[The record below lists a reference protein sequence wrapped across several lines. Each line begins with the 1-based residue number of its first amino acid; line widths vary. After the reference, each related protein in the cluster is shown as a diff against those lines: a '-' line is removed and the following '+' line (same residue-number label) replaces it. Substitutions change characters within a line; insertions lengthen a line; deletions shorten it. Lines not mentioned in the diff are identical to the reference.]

1 MLVGHYTQLI
11 WSQTNRIGCG
21 KLFSYPDRENSPFGQ
36 QFFICNYGLAGN
48 LIKSEM
54 YKVGEACSQCPAG
67 TSCSSEFPG
76 LCTGMPDEPLTVRYK
91 FHRYFSKKKNSNTFF
106 SLIFRPPKF
115 DHDFGIF
122 PTVKPK
128 VLDFVPSD
136 TVTLPTIVVRP
147 PSEPAEKDKC
157 VHECGSDRGCSVRLL
172 PGSAS
177 FSGSVQGSCFPPG
190 FGGDCFGTPGR
201 CTECKER
208 CEGLV
213 GKRLTFEIEEDGM
226 SRCFN

>member
-76 LCTGMPDEPLTVRYK
+76 LCTGVPDEPLTVRYK
-91 FHRYFSKKKNSNTFF
+91 FPRYFSKKKYFQYF
-106 SLIFRPPKF
+106 L
-115 DHDFGIF
+115 
-122 PTVKPK
+122 
-128 VLDFVPSD
+128 LADFVGLPSS
-136 TVTLPTIVVRP
+136 TTTSASSP
-147 PSEPAEKDKC
+147 PSSP
-157 VHECGSDRGCSVRLL
+157 RCSISSPPTPSPCPPSWCARL
-172 PGSAS
+172 PSRPRRTSAS
-177 FSGSVQGSCFPPG
+177 TSAAQTEAAPYASSPGQPPSPARCRDPASRLASAEIASASQGGAQSARRG
-190 FGGDCFGTPGR
+190 ARVLWGR
-201 CTECKER
+201 
-208 CEGLV
+208 G
-213 GKRLTFEIEEDGM
+213 
-226 SRCFN
+226 